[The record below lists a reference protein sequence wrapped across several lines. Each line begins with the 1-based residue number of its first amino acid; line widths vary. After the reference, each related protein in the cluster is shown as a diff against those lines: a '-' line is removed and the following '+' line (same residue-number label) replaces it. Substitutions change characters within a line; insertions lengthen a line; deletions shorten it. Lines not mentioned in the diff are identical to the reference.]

1 MSEKEYYYCWEWDF
15 KSSPAQIWPLAANTN
30 RFDYDTGLPAY
41 EEDKTAETELEN
53 GRHRLRFR
61 MYGVALEWDEEPF
74 EWVAPCRFGIVRNY
88 KPGPL
93 QPIAQLRVLA
103 QFYTKPDGGT
113 HLTYEVWAKPSG
125 VLGHLAIPVQIGIL
139 SHRDFGRVF
148 MHYDDMVQSNLNFVD
163 DPGRGIKFASGG
175 RERLANI
182 VQNLLAQG
190 VDSTLVERLTA
201 VIETADNMSLDR
213 IRPYALADHW
223 RAVRKDVLELCLLAT
238 RSGLLDFQWDLL
250 CPSCRNARES
260 VTSLGDVGQTV
271 HCHTCRIDYTANFTQ
286 SVELT
291 FRPNPSIRIVPEHQ
305 EYCMSGPISSPHIAV
320 QQLLAPGVNREVNP
334 SLENGRY
341 RIRTMS
347 LPGKQLLQVE
357 ENGDTEA
364 NLLAKENGWASGEH
378 RLAPEPILRLEN
390 LTDEE
395 QLFIMERLDWSDD
408 AVVAAEVTVM
418 QQFRDLFAEEA
429 LRPGDQIVVGSLTIL
444 FTDLVG
450 STKMYRD
457 IGDASAFGL
466 VMDHFDVLQAEISA
480 ADGAIVKTIGDAVMA
495 VFRDPSAALRA
506 MLSVQESLATPP
518 DGKRPLRL
526 KASLHHGPCIGVS
539 LNDKLDYFGSTVNI
553 AARLEKF
560 AMGDDVIVSQTV
572 RDDPEVI
579 RFLKESAPQV
589 TVTSFQS
596 ELRGFGEECF
606 TLWRVK
612 STSTT

>member
-1 MSEKEYYYCWEWDF
+1 MASKEYYYCWEWDF

-41 EEDKTAETELEN
+41 EEDRTAETELEN

-74 EWVAPCRFGIVRNY
+74 EWVAPCRFGVVRNY

-103 QFYTKPDGGT
+103 QFYSKPEGGT

-125 VLGHLAIPVQIGIL
+125 LLGHLAIPVQIGIL

-148 MHYDDMVQSNLNFVD
+148 MRYDEMVQASQSFVD
-163 DPGRGIKFASGG
+163 DPGRGVKFASGG
-175 RERLANI
+175 RERLSNI
-182 VQNLLAQG
+182 AQTLAAQG
-190 VDSTLVERLTA
+190 VDPTLVDRLVS
-201 VIETADNMSLDR
+201 VIEEADNMNLDR

-223 RAVRKDVLELCLLAT
+223 GVARKDALEMCLLAT
-238 RSGLLDFQWDLL
+238 RAGLLDFQWDLL

-260 VTSLGDVGQTV
+260 VSSLGDVGQTV

-320 QQLLAPGVNREVNP
+320 QQLLAPGGNREVNP

-347 LPGKQLLQVE
+347 LPGNQLLQIGE
-357 ENGDTEA
+357 KGDAEA
-364 NLLAKENGWASGEH
+364 RLLAQENGWTSEERH
-378 RLAPEPILRLEN
+378 LTTNPMLLLEN

-429 LRPGDQIVVGSLTIL
+429 LRLGDQIIVGSLTIL

-466 VMDHFDVLQAEISA
+466 VMDHFDVLQAEIAA

-506 MLSVQESLATPP
+506 MLSAQEKLANPGE
-518 DGKRPLRL
+518 GKRPLRL
-526 KASLHHGPCIGVS
+526 KASIHHGPCIGVS

-560 AMGDDVIVSQTV
+560 AAGDDIIISQPV
-572 RDDPEVI
+572 FADPEVV
-579 RFLKESAPQV
+579 RFIEDQADHL
-589 TVTSFQS
+589 TVTSFES
-596 ELRGFGEECF
+596 ELRGFGEDSF

-612 STSTT
+612 SRAT

>member
-74 EWVAPCRFGIVRNY
+74 EWVAPCRFGVVRNY

-103 QFYTKPDGGT
+103 QFYSKPEGGT
-113 HLTYEVWAKPSG
+113 HLTYEVWAKPAG
-125 VLGHLAIPVQIGIL
+125 LLGHLAIPVQIGIL

-148 MHYDDMVQSNLNFVD
+148 MHYDDMVQTSQNFID

-175 RERLANI
+175 RERLTKI
-182 VQNLLAQG
+182 GQNLVTQG
-190 VDSTLVERLTA
+190 VDPALVERLVST
-201 VIETADNMSLDR
+201 IEVADNMNLDR
-213 IRPYALADHW
+213 IRPYALANHW
-223 RAVRKDVLELCLLAT
+223 GANRKDVLEMCLLAT
-238 RSGLLDFQWDLL
+238 RAGLLDFQWDLL

-260 VTSLGDVGQTV
+260 VSSLGDVGQTV

-320 QQLLAPGVNREVNP
+320 QQFLQPGDNREVTP
-334 SLENGRY
+334 LLENGRY

-347 LPGKQLLQVE
+347 LPGNQLLQVS
-357 ENGDTEA
+357 ENGMSEA
-364 NLLAKENGWASGEH
+364 RLLAQSAGWSNEER
-378 RLAPEPILRLEN
+378 RLIPEPTLLLEN
-390 LTDEE
+390 LTNEE

-450 STKMYRD
+450 STQMYRD

-466 VMDHFDVLQAEISA
+466 VLNHFDVLLAEIQA

-506 MLSVQESLATPP
+506 MLSAQATLANPP

-526 KASLHHGPCIGVS
+526 KAALHHGPCIGVS
-539 LNDKLDYFGSTVNI
+539 LNDKFDYFGSTVNI

-560 AMGDDVIVSQTV
+560 ATGEDIIISHTV
-572 RDDPEVI
+572 YADPEVV
-579 RFLKESAPQV
+579 RFLENSA
-589 TVTSFQS
+589 TNLTATSFES

-612 STSTT
+612 SSAIT

>member
-74 EWVAPCRFGIVRNY
+74 EWVAPCRFGIVRHY

-103 QFYTKPDGGT
+103 QFYSKPEGGT
-113 HLTYEVWAKPSG
+113 HFTYEVWAKPSG
-125 VLGHLAIPVQIGIL
+125 LLGHLAIPIQIGIL
-139 SHRDFGRVF
+139 SHRDFDRVF
-148 MHYDDMVQSNLNFVD
+148 RHYDDMVQSSQAIID
-163 DPGRGIKFASGG
+163 DPGRGIKFAPSG
-175 RERLANI
+175 RERLAAI
-182 VQNLLAQG
+182 RQNLVEQG
-190 VDSTLVERLTA
+190 LESALVDRLVTT
-201 VIETADNMSLDR
+201 IEEADNMNLDR

-223 RAVRKDVLELCLLAT
+223 HVSRKDTLEMCLLAT
-238 RSGLLDFQWDLL
+238 RAGLLDFQWDLL

-320 QQLLAPGVNREVNP
+320 QQLLLPGTNRQVQP
-334 SLENGRY
+334 LLENGRY

-347 LPGKQLLQVE
+347 IPGNQLLQIG
-357 ENGDTEA
+357 ENGKFEA
-364 NLLAKENGWASGEH
+364 RLLAQTAGWSGEEYH
-378 RLAPEPILRLEN
+378 LATEPTLLLEN
-390 LTDEE
+390 LTEEE

-450 STKMYRD
+450 STQLYRD
-457 IGDASAFGL
+457 IGDAPAFGL
-466 VMDHFDVLQAEISA
+466 VMNHFDVLLAEIAA
-480 ADGAIVKTIGDAVMA
+480 ADGAVVKTIGDAVMA
-495 VFRDPSAALRA
+495 VFRDPAAALKA
-506 MLSVQESLATPP
+506 MLSAQEKLANPP
-518 DGKRPLRL
+518 EGERPLCL
-526 KASLHHGPCIGVS
+526 KAALHHGPCIGVS
-539 LNDKLDYFGSTVNI
+539 LNGKFDYFGSTVNI

-560 AMGDDVIVSQTV
+560 ATGADVILSQTAGA
-572 RDDPEVI
+572 DPEVV
-579 RFLKESAPQV
+579 RFLADAAPEV
-589 TVTSFQS
+589 TATSFQS
-596 ELRGFGEECF
+596 ELRGFGAESF

-612 STSTT
+612 SSA